1 MTKKCEVNQRPICK
15 LCHKYCEKFAKSH
28 IISRGFFTNTLI
40 SRGTNQSVWDME
52 SFCGSG
58 EGRKLRNALYDCSML
73 CQTCEHNIF
82 APLDQ
87 YAIRVYRDFNNAAF
101 LDLSDMSR
109 GLKATA
115 KAQGIEEAKFILIQG
130 VNRHLLRAFFASLLW
145 RCHASSLIELKAIN
159 IGQTYEERIRN
170 DLLSNGAFEY
180 VDAIAF
186 SLTSLAHECLIM
198 PVKKR
203 FDVDGRQANGY
214 TIQLP
219 HLEFRVSLD
228 QRNNP
233 YDFGVVNFGEYGTS
247 KWEGAMSLRKEYDTE
262 KLLIFQT
269 REALHQWRCIRNE
282 FRKYFTNNPQRNK
295 HLIMTK

>member
-1 MTKKCEVNQRPICK
+1 MNQRSICK
-15 LCHKYCEKFAKSH
+15 LCHRYCEKFARSH

-40 SRGTNQSVWDME
+40 PRGPNQSVWDME

-58 EGRKLRNALYDCSML
+58 EGRKLRNALYDSSML
-73 CQTCEHNIF
+73 CQTCEHSIF
-82 APLDQ
+82 EPLDQ
-87 YAIRVYRDFNNAAF
+87 YAIQVYRDFNNAVF
-101 LDLSDMSR
+101 LDLSDMNR
-109 GLKATA
+109 DVIAIA
-115 KAQGIEEAKFILIQG
+115 KAQGIDEAKFVLIQD
-130 VNRHLLRAFFASLLW
+130 VNRHMLRAFFASLLW
-145 RCHASSLIELKAIN
+145 RCHASSLMELKAIN

-170 DLLSNGAFEY
+170 DLLSNGTFEY

-233 YDFGVVNFGEYGTS
+233 YDLGVVNLGEYGTS

-262 KLLIFQT
+262 RLLIFQT
-269 REALHQWRCIRNE
+269 REALHQWSCIRNE
-282 FRKYFTNNPQRNK
+282 FHKYFISNPLKNK
-295 HLIMTK
+295 HLIRTM